1 MTSNLYEKN
10 IEELNKLKTTHPNLS
25 SFWLEYME
33 KKEASYLKAHENC
46 KQFLDNINKY
56 PDFDNKTILTLMM
69 IKNGLLNNDY

>member
-33 KKEASYLKAHENC
+33 KKRSLIFKSA
-46 KQFLDNINKY
+46 
-56 PDFDNKTILTLMM
+56 
-69 IKNGLLNNDY
+69 

>member
-33 KKEASYLKAHENC
+33 KKNPP
-46 KQFLDNINKY
+46 I
-56 PDFDNKTILTLMM
+56 
-69 IKNGLLNNDY
+69 